1 MEGMFQMEDK
11 NPIQVADR
19 LFGVVEFL
27 AERDSSGLME
37 IASALGLNKST
48 THRILTSLQYMGY
61 VRQTE
66 EGKYVLTMK
75 IVELSGKVMSRVDI
89 IGVVRPHLKSLMELT
104 GETVHFVKRDGNEA
118 IYIDKVESRTNTIQ
132 MVSHIGSRIPLF
144 CSGVGKAM
152 AATFSPDEV
161 RHMWKDSNIVKL
173 TPNTITDYLDFE
185 ETLARVREEGYAI
198 DDEENQLGV
207 RCVAADLS
215 APGKPA
221 EYALSISAPV
231 SRMDDGRLL
240 KLADYML
247 KTRNEILD
255 AIRPIL

>member
-1 MEGMFQMEDK
+1 MEDK

-89 IGVVRPHLKSLMELT
+89 ILKALWNLQVR
-104 GETVHFVKRDGNEA
+104 
-118 IYIDKVESRTNTIQ
+118 
-132 MVSHIGSRIPLF
+132 
-144 CSGVGKAM
+144 
-152 AATFSPDEV
+152 
-161 RHMWKDSNIVKL
+161 
-173 TPNTITDYLDFE
+173 
-185 ETLARVREEGYAI
+185 
-198 DDEENQLGV
+198 
-207 RCVAADLS
+207 
-215 APGKPA
+215 
-221 EYALSISAPV
+221 LSI
-231 SRMDDGRLL
+231 L
-240 KLADYML
+240 
-247 KTRNEILD
+247 
-255 AIRPIL
+255 